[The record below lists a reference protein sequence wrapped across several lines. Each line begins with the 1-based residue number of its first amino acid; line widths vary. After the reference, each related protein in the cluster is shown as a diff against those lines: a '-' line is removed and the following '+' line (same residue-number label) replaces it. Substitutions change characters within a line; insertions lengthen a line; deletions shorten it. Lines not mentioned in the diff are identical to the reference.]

1 MIYLFTASLPVS
13 DTNIFSSCIKRAMY
27 PYSWNICPFLPS
39 YTPYFFVRKT
49 THINNNLNCI
59 LYHTYCT
66 LYVLS
71 TKELPVFRMCYQ
83 VTLHRMK
90 CDGRPTIQLGNTTL
104 VNPYGTPGPC
114 KCTPPGPN
122 IGPGLKCEHHI
133 CCWSLKY
140 WVPCDDDF
148 CSSTANVSSYVQH
161 PHQDQPSRLAW
172 TSTPSWTPITS
183 IRFCAWTW

>member
-1 MIYLFTASLPVS
+1 
-13 DTNIFSSCIKRAMY
+13 
-27 PYSWNICPFLPS
+27 
-39 YTPYFFVRKT
+39 
-49 THINNNLNCI
+49 
-59 LYHTYCT
+59 
-66 LYVLS
+66 
-71 TKELPVFRMCYQ
+71 MCYQ

-122 IGPGLKCEHHI
+122 IGPGLKCKDHI

-161 PHQDQPSRLAW
+161 PYQVQPSRLAW
-172 TSTPSWTPITS
+172 DFYPILDADHIHKVLCVDVLRTHDRAPTTGPFMQMKIS
-183 IRFCAWTW
+183 EMTEFADNLRDAKEVLAGQPNMSLEERAQVWAFCQVIESDFNTAFRDLVMLEL